1 MKNNTVQKQAFRRQL
16 GENIRLARKAANIT
30 QAEITEYVSVNRP
43 TWSKVERGECGVR
56 VEVLAEFCVAV
67 GADPTS
73 LIPLKINGSTEGENT
88 KSIKGAL
95 RTIARGRALVD
106 VGVAAMA
113 RLVGVHDLE

>member
-1 MKNNTVQKQAFRRQL
+1 MSEIKSKDAFRKTL
-16 GENIRLARKAANIT
+16 GENIRLARKAAGVT
-30 QAEITEYVSVNRP
+30 QQEIVKHVSVNRP
-43 TWSKVERGECGVR
+43 TWSKVEQGQCGVR

-88 KSIKGAL
+88 NSIKGAL

-113 RLVGVHDLE
+113 RLVGVRDLE